1 MDPHLQMRRESRDS
15 SCVVVFLSSGRGYV
29 GELRE
34 LPQGCQGPFR
44 GSRGKV
50 RFLWRHR
57 SGKGPHLA
65 LGDSPGFS
73 RVAAAN
79 LGFLSSNDGDFRDQL
94 VWPQESPVSMQ
105 VVRGLYGFLCSL
117 CRGRGPHLELK
128 PELQCSTPVLSWISR
143 FLWSFK
149 RGVRPHLVWTRASPL
164 SSRAV
169 TVVSGFLSS

>member
-1 MDPHLQMRRESRDS
+1 M
-15 SCVVVFLSSGRGYV
+15 FLSSGDGYV

-73 RVAAAN
+73 RVAVGN
-79 LGFLSSNDGDFRDQL
+79 LGFLSSYDGDLRDPL
-94 VWPQESPVSMQ
+94 VWPQESPVSIR
-105 VVRGLYGFLCSL
+105 VVRGLPGFLYSHCW
-117 CRGRGPHLELK
+117 GRSPHLELR
-128 PELQCSTPVLSWISR
+128 PEHQVFSPVQTWISG
-143 FLWSFK
+143 FIWSFH
-149 RGVRPHLVWTRASPL
+149 RGVRPHIMWRHASPL
-164 SSRAV
+164 SSRAGKA
-169 TVVSGFLSS
+169 VSGFLSS